1 MVGLLPSFSGTLL
14 RTFACITIPNPQMKI
29 VSNWLSFRRRESH
42 ELRWAYPE
50 TMHITLKFCG
60 ERPSETVSM
69 LLNNLKNISSIGQF
83 DIYIEDIGGF
93 PDLIRPRVV
102 WASVKGDIERLSA
115 LRNEVEKAALKASIP
130 RENKKYTPHVTI
142 GRRNSDRPLPEEII
156 SSMRSAE
163 LLTEPWTVREITLMR
178 SELSP
183 MGPRYTPL
191 GLFKI

>member
-1 MVGLLPSFSGTLL
+1 MIPSFSGTLL
-14 RTFACITIPNPQMKI
+14 RTFACITIPNRQMKI
-29 VSNWLSFRRRESH
+29 VSNWISFRRRESH

>member
-1 MVGLLPSFSGTLL
+1 
-14 RTFACITIPNPQMKI
+14 
-29 VSNWLSFRRRESH
+29 
-42 ELRWAYPE
+42 
-50 TMHITLKFCG
+50 MHITLKFCG

>member
-1 MVGLLPSFSGTLL
+1 MVGWIPSFSGTLL

-29 VSNWLSFRRRESH
+29 LSDWISFRRRESH

-60 ERPSETVSM
+60 EKPSETVSM
-69 LLNNLKNISSIGQF
+69 LLNNLKNVSSIGQF

-102 WASVKGDIERLSA
+102 WASVKGNMERLSA
-115 LRNEVEKAALKASIP
+115 VRNEVEEAALKASIP

-142 GRRNSDRPLPEEII
+142 GRRNSDSPLPEEVL
-156 SSMRSAE
+156 SSMRCAA
-163 LLTEPWTVREITLMR
+163 LVTEPWTVRDITLMR

-183 MGPRYTPL
+183 MGPKYTPL

>member
-1 MVGLLPSFSGTLL
+1 MPSFSGTLL

-93 PDLIRPRVV
+93 PDLIRPRIV

>member
-1 MVGLLPSFSGTLL
+1 MPSFSGTLL

-69 LLNNLKNISSIGQF
+69 LLNNLKDMSGTGQF
-83 DIYIEDIGGF
+83 DIYIGDIGGF

-142 GRRNSDRPLPEEII
+142 GRRNSDRPLPEEVL
-156 SSMRSAE
+156 SSMRGAE
-163 LLTEPWTVREITLMR
+163 LLTEPWTVRDITLMR

>member
-1 MVGLLPSFSGTLL
+1 MVGWIPSFSGTLL

-29 VSNWLSFRRRESH
+29 LSDWISFRRRESH

-60 ERPSETVSM
+60 EKPSETVSM
-69 LLNNLKNISSIGQF
+69 LLNNLKNVSSIGQF

-102 WASVKGDIERLSA
+102 WASVKGNMERLSA
-115 LRNEVEKAALKASIP
+115 VRNEVEEAALKASIP

-142 GRRNSDRPLPEEII
+142 GRRNSDSPLPEEVL
-156 SSMRSAE
+156 SSMRWAA
-163 LLTEPWTVREITLMR
+163 LVTEPWTVRDITLMR

-183 MGPRYTPL
+183 MGPKYTPL

>member
-1 MVGLLPSFSGTLL
+1 MVGLIPPFSGTLL

>member
-1 MVGLLPSFSGTLL
+1 MVGLIPSSSGTLL

>member
-29 VSNWLSFRRRESH
+29 LSDWISFRRRESH

-60 ERPSETVSM
+60 ERSSETVNM
-69 LLNNLKNISSIGQF
+69 LFNNLKDIKGAGPF
-83 DIYIEDIGGF
+83 DIYIEGIGGF
-93 PDLIRPRVV
+93 PDLIRPGVV
-102 WASVKGDIERLSA
+102 WASVKGDTERLFA
-115 LRNEVEKAALKASIP
+115 VRNEVEKAALKASIP
-130 RENKKYTPHVTI
+130 RETKKYTPHITI
-142 GRRNSDRPLPEEII
+142 GRRNSDSALPEEIL

-163 LLTEPWTVREITLMR
+163 LLTKPWTVRDITLMR

>member
-1 MVGLLPSFSGTLL
+1 MIPPFSGTLL

-29 VSNWLSFRRRESH
+29 VSNWISFRRRESH

>member
-69 LLNNLKNISSIGQF
+69 LLNNLKNISSVGQF

>member
-1 MVGLLPSFSGTLL
+1 MIPSSSGTLL

-29 VSNWLSFRRRESH
+29 LSDWISFRRRESH

-60 ERPSETVSM
+60 EKPSETVSM
-69 LLNNLKNISSIGQF
+69 LLNNLKNVSSIGQF

-102 WASVKGDIERLSA
+102 WASVKGNMERLSA
-115 LRNEVEKAALKASIP
+115 VRNEVEEAALKASIP

-142 GRRNSDRPLPEEII
+142 GRRNSDSPLPEEVL
-156 SSMRSAE
+156 SSMRCAA
-163 LLTEPWTVREITLMR
+163 LVTEPWTVRDITLMR

-183 MGPRYTPL
+183 MGPKYTPL